1 MNDSNRKSLLTV
13 MLAAGII
20 LPAATFFTCVA
31 DLPHVLLLVLTG
43 LLFSMLSLKPVKMND
58 RSIIYFSVMTL
69 VLTVLFDYMF
79 PMNNARFGFMGAFFH
94 PEISAPAVLYAAVFL
109 TFFKTRTYVIGGA
122 AAAALISLM
131 FAGDVYNLNVPNE
144 RLPMFNPL
152 FKHFNTVFIIVI
164 SINLFLIL
172 LSFRISESRK
182 VSRKLR
188 SYLLRK
194 RLILAFIF
202 VLLPLCVAGSWQLY
216 KMNEDR
222 IRRMENYL
230 MRLGVRRMLQQTGQ
244 HTVFDKEVD
253 LNRTSNENI
262 QKNQNIIVLRVV
274 SKHVPGYLR
283 GFAFVNYRDGRWLE
297 FADTTVRQLKNKTY
311 SGMLSFKT
319 FYLESDKKESFA
331 FEVQPSKNFTSRVL
345 LVPANVR
352 QFDIIANRIAYNR
365 DGAFEPQDWEKDGG
379 YTVFT
384 PQPAIDSA
392 WEEPADPAQIPE
404 YTTLPPAIKEQL
416 DRIVEQIPE
425 LKRLKHPAKD
435 TEVISALLKFFSS
448 KFTYKLS
455 GQNPGKDDPVI
466 HFLTKNRAGHC
477 ELFASGMALLLRQQ
491 GIPSRYVTGFV
502 CEERHPSGKYYVS
515 RLGNAHA
522 WLEAYDRD
530 HGKWLLLEPTPPSG
544 IPNFKHEMGSWESLG
559 DRFKQFFQQ
568 LLSDLR
574 RGYFA
579 KIITDTVSGA
589 YELFAAV
596 LFHPVRGPVFLLLL
610 CAALMMY
617 LKHRKA
623 RRKKQKSIAELD
635 RNVVELSRE
644 YSRLLNIFRKKY
656 KLEIQET
663 MTVAEFAGMI
673 KGLNIPSAE
682 AGRIITVLE
691 EYQQLRFRVSPPSDE
706 ELRQAKKNL
715 SGTP

>member
-1 MNDSNRKSLLTV
+1 MNDSNRKNLFTV
-13 MLAAGII
+13 ALASGII
-20 LPAATFFTCVA
+20 LPAAAFFTFVA

-94 PEISAPAVLYAAVFL
+94 PEISAPAVLYAAVFI

-122 AAAALISLM
+122 AAAALITLM
-131 FAGDVYNLNVPNE
+131 FAGDVYNLNVMNE

-152 FKHFNTVFIIVI
+152 FKHFNTAFIIVI
-164 SINLFLIL
+164 SVNFIFIL
-172 LSFRISESRK
+172 LSFRITESK
-182 VSRKLR
+182 QVSRKLR

-202 VLLPLCVAGSWQLY
+202 ILLPLGIAGAWQLY

-222 IRRMENYL
+222 VRRMENYF

-244 HTVFDKEVD
+244 HTVFDREVD
-253 LNRTSNENI
+253 LNRTSNENML
-262 QKNQNIIVLRVV
+262 KNQNIIVLRVV

-283 GFAFVNYRDGRWLE
+283 GFAFVNYKDGRWLE
-297 FADTTVRQLKNKTY
+297 SSDTTVRQLKNKTY
-311 SGMLSFKT
+311 SGMLAFKT
-319 FYLESDKKESFA
+319 FYLESEKKENFT
-331 FEVQPSKNFTSRVL
+331 FEVQPSKDFTSKVL
-345 LVPANVR
+345 LVPPNVR

-379 YTVFT
+379 YSVFT
-384 PQPAIDSA
+384 PQPSIESA

-404 YTTLPPAIKEQL
+404 YTNLPPAIKEQL
-416 DRIVEQIPE
+416 DRIIEQITE
-425 LKRLKHPAKD
+425 LKRLKHPARDK
-435 TEVISALLKFFSS
+435 EVISALLKFFSS
-448 KFTYKLS
+448 RFTYKLT

-477 ELFASGMALLLRQQ
+477 ELFASAMALLLRQH

-530 HGKWLLLEPTPPSG
+530 HKKWLLLEPTPPSG
-544 IPNFKHEMGSWESLG
+544 IPNFKHEMDSWESAG

-579 KIITDTVSGA
+579 KIITDTVSGG

-610 CAALMMY
+610 GAAVMIY
-617 LKHRKA
+617 LKHRKS
-623 RRKKQKSIAELD
+623 RRKKQKDITELD

-644 YSRLLNIFRKKY
+644 YSRLVNLFRKKY

-663 MTVAEFAGMI
+663 MTVAEFA
-673 KGLNIPSAE
+673 
-682 AGRIITVLE
+682 RIINDLNLPPAESQRITTVLK

-706 ELRQAKKNL
+706 ELRHTKTSLHFK
-715 SGTP
+715 